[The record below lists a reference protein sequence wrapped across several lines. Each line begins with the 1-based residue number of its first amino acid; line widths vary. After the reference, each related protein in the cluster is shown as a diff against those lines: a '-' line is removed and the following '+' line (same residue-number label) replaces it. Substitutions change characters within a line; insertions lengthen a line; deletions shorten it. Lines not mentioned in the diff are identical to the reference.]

1 MDEGDMVV
9 GLMGV
14 SASVGA
20 PAACTF
26 VTGRIRIR
34 ISSND
39 ARDHLVGV
47 SDLCM
52 AASIAWV
59 VAEGK

>member
-1 MDEGDMVV
+1 M
-9 GLMGV
+9 GLMEV
-14 SASVGA
+14 SASMGA

-59 VAEGK
+59 AAEGK